1 MWIRRRQ
8 LYESTDQ
15 NGEMDGFLLR
25 LQNELKEAVVKEEP
39 SLHIYPSKDVDM
51 WVVYLIAVSL
61 FCY

>member
-1 MWIRRRQ
+1 
-8 LYESTDQ
+8 
-15 NGEMDGFLLR
+15 LLR